1 MIKDIGLKDN
11 YVTDA
16 IFGETGIRCGFV
28 AREADD
34 GVEGVRGQVL
44 DEGVLCAGGRHV
56 TLAGE
61 MSDVAWM
68 GGLLT
73 PRPREAPVTT

>member
-1 MIKDIGLKDN
+1 MIKDIGLEDG
-11 YVTDA
+11 YVVDA
-16 IFGETGIRCGFV
+16 IFGETGVRCGFV

-44 DEGVLCAGGRHV
+44 DEGVLCAGGWHV

-61 MSDVAWM
+61 VSDAAWM
-68 GGLLT
+68 GGYLLQGHE
-73 PRPREAPVTT
+73 RHL